1 MDISPVTLKGTH
13 VRLEP
18 LALKHADDL
27 FAVSRYPEIWELQ
40 IAPPIETLEEMRTW
54 IKKAEK

>member
-1 MDISPVTLKGTH
+1 MNISLLTLTGIH

-27 FAVSRYPEIWELQ
+27 FAAVQYPEIWELM
-40 IAPPIETLEEMRTW
+40 IAPAPTDY
-54 IKKAEK
+54 